1 MIIEIISLIK
11 TNNKDKLGPSKLLTK
26 VKFVVEYNLTKRFLQ
41 KTIGVSAPFP
51 RKNEPPNKI
60 KSKNK
65 YYIAEH

>member
-41 KTIGVSAPFP
+41 KTIGVRDPL
-51 RKNEPPNKI
+51 PPK
-60 KSKNK
+60 K
-65 YYIAEH
+65 

>member
-41 KTIGVSAPFP
+41 KTIGDRNPLP
-51 RKNEPPNKI
+51 LKK
-60 KSKNK
+60 
-65 YYIAEH
+65 